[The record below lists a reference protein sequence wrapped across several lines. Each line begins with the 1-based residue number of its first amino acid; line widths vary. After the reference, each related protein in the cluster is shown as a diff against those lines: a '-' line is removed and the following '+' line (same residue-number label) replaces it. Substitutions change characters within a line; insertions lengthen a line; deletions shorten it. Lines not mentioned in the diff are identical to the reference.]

1 MSCSR
6 NRWTRTP
13 DGVALVFEE
22 DSLTYAELN
31 RRANQLAHY
40 LRALGV
46 RPDDRVAICVERG
59 FEMIIGLLAVLKAG
73 GAYVP
78 LDPAYPVD
86 RLRFMLEDSQPIA
99 LLTQQHLAGLFNE
112 VSPSL
117 PILNLENT
125 APWGDSAHTNPT
137 RENAGLTPQSLAYV
151 IYTSG
156 STGIPKGVL
165 VEHKGLSNLIH
176 WHCSAFKLNAGDM
189 SSSVASFGFDA
200 ATWEFWPPLCVGA
213 AIMIAAS
220 LVTSDPEQL
229 LLWWKEQHIDIGFLS
244 TPMAEIIFD
253 KMIDNRHL
261 RTLLVGGDKLSA
273 PSSHTDFLRNSQ

>member
-1 MSCSR
+1 MRSSAVR
-6 NRWTRTP
+6 GAGGSAPEATSP
-13 DGVALVFEE
+13 VFE
-22 DSLTYAELN
+22 DHSLSYTELN

-40 LRALGV
+40 LRA
-46 RPDDRVAICVERG
+46 RRTPDARVAICVERG
-59 FEMIIGLLAVLKAG
+59 FEMLVALLAVLKAG

-78 LDPAYPVD
+78 LDPAYPLD

-125 APWGDSAHTNPT
+125 APWGDSPHTNPT
-137 RENAGLTPQSLAYV
+137 RENAGLTPQSLAHV

-165 VEHKGLSNLIH
+165 VEHKGLSNLIY

-189 SSSVASFGFDA
+189 SSSVASFGFDTSHTGVLA
-200 ATWEFWPPLCVGA
+200 ATVCGCSHHALQLRLLLA
-213 AIMIAAS
+213 
-220 LVTSDPEQL
+220 DPE
-229 LLWWKEQHIDIGFLS
+229 
-244 TPMAEIIFD
+244 
-253 KMIDNRHL
+253 
-261 RTLLVGGDKLSA
+261 
-273 PSSHTDFLRNSQ
+273 